1 MFYDSYFVFLS
12 TVASLRLVSPSTVT
26 DDFCLYFVFIHFSKL
41 SNEDIHT
48 NDEKHNVLNL
58 HGSRRGCS
66 PLTRDQ

>member
-26 DDFCLYFVFIHFSKL
+26 DDFFLYFVFIHFSKL

-58 HGSRRGCS
+58 QWFTKGMQ
-66 PLTRDQ
+66 PTYT